1 MRLGAIAIY
10 ARGGG
15 ALEAPPPSGE
25 GLTLT
30 ELELGTTS
38 ALACL
43 WFKGKI
49 RETGMK
55 REHVVVLF

>member
-43 WFKGKI
+43 
-49 RETGMK
+49 
-55 REHVVVLF
+55 